1 MIASKKVF
9 LPKKYSIK
17 QKSIVFA
24 FILCVTVIF
33 YYSWLP
39 NPGFETETYLPFWL
53 RSWSNTYFN
62 LRTAIPFIPLG
73 YLTEAWL
80 SIPNKNFVSKS
91 SLWFR
96 IKTIL
101 IATIVVC
108 LAEGGQYFIK
118 NRNPDS
124 LDIVFGLLG
133 SVTGSICY
141 YLIQKINLLIT
152 KNAEQI

>member
-1 MIASKKVF
+1 MF
-9 LPKKYSIK
+9 FQKKYTIK

-24 FILCVTVIF
+24 FLLCVAGIF

-39 NPGFETETYLPFWL
+39 NPRFDTETYLPLWL
-53 RSWSNTYFN
+53 LNWSNTYFN

-73 YLTEAWL
+73 YLLETWV
-80 SIPNKNFVSKS
+80 SITTKVYVTKS
-91 SLWFR
+91 SLLFR

-108 LAEGGQYFIK
+108 LAEGGQFFIR

-124 LDIVFGLLG
+124 LDIVFGILG
-133 SVTGSICY
+133 SVTGSCTYNI
-141 YLIQKINLLIT
+141 IQKINLLFT
-152 KNAEQI
+152 KNA